1 MIQIKIILNNN
12 QAQPTIHVD
21 NQAQPT
27 TQVTN
32 YIQFNSINDLF
43 IINIYTWYT
52 AKRPK
57 KKSHAHNKIKIIHGN
72 IQAHGMS
79 YGSLT

>member
-1 MIQIKIILNNN
+1 MIYSQK
-12 QAQPTIHVD
+12 AE
-21 NQAQPT
+21 
-27 TQVTN
+27 
-32 YIQFNSINDLF
+32 
-43 IINIYTWYT
+43 
-52 AKRPK
+52 